1 MESEQ
6 TFLYELDMA
15 QLSQELKFVTY
26 HDGEIALVDR
36 IVKEK
41 HLHPLHL
48 HPYCIVLCSM
58 GSVSFNF
65 NGKRLSLSK
74 GQVVLTAPDSI
85 LTDYDMSDDFVG
97 KAICLSA
104 EIIHSLLGQKIG
116 QWNLFVYNQKIHNM
130 ELSMSMREQ
139 YLCYYELLRFKM
151 KHPEGTNRV
160 EAMRSIIRGMLLDI
174 CSIIDTVQTTPADEE
189 SYGKVLFNNF
199 LQYLTSSRV
208 KHQPVSHY
216 AGLLSITPKYLSML
230 CTKYS
235 NKTASEWI
243 RQYTKEDIRFHLCH
257 TSLTLKEICEKT
269 GFKNLSFFVTY
280 VRKQFGMTPME
291 IRSQN

>member
-1 MESEQ
+1 MEAEKQ
-6 TFLYELDMA
+6 IIYELDMA

-48 HPYCIVLCSM
+48 HPYVVVICTQ
-58 GSVSFNF
+58 GSCSFNF
-65 NGKRLSLSK
+65 NGQRLNFRE
-74 GQVVLTAPDSI
+74 GQVVLTAPDST
-85 LTDYDMSDDFVG
+85 LTDYDMSDDFMG
-97 KAICLSA
+97 KAICFSS
-104 EIIHSLLGQKIG
+104 EIIHSLLGPKIG
-116 QWNLFVYNQKIHNM
+116 QWNLFVYDQKIHNM
-130 ELSMSMREQ
+130 ELPEALKEQ
-139 YLCYYELLRFKM
+139 YLCYYQLLRYKM
-151 KHPEGTNRV
+151 KHPEGSNRV
-160 EAMRSIIRGMLLDI
+160 EAMRSVIRGMLLDI
-174 CSIIDTVQTTPADEE
+174 CSVMDTLQSNISDEE
-189 SYGKVLFNNF
+189 SYGKVLFNKF
-199 LQYLTSSRV
+199 LQQLTKSEI

-216 AGLLSITPKYLSML
+216 ADLLSITPKYLSKL
-230 CTKYS
+230 CSKYS
-235 NKTASEWI
+235 AKTASEWI

-257 TSLTLKEICEKT
+257 TNLTLKEVCERT